1 MLERGCANEGDTLL
15 SSTPRKA
22 VLTGRFSGD
31 GRWTDI
37 TGESRRYRIDFLEFG
52 EVEGLVTLSF
62 VHDLYEE
69 NDRVD
74 AEFCFEF
81 ENESQFALLSS
92 KGTGHAKIG
101 TGYAFDNYCQYLLVI
116 GETLVENR
124 MVFVGDTL
132 RIFGSSSKNKAGRF
146 IRWEETLAR
155 VK

>member
-1 MLERGCANEGDTLL
+1 MQLKIAF
-15 SSTPRKA
+15 PI
-22 VLTGRFSGD
+22 GRFSGD
-31 GRWTDI
+31 GQWTDI
-37 TGESRRYRIDFLEFG
+37 TGESKRYRIDFLEFG
-52 EVEGLVTLSF
+52 KDGGLITLSF
-62 VHDLYEE
+62 AHDLYEE

-81 ENESQFALLSS
+81 QDESRFALLSS
-92 KGTGHAKIG
+92 KETGHARIGTGHA
-101 TGYAFDNYCQYLLVI
+101 FNNYCQYLLVL

-124 MVFVGDTL
+124 MVFVDDTL